1 MLLEDERNIKM
12 SSVKK
17 YQVFISSTYTDLLDE
32 RQAAVEAIL
41 QAGHIPAGME
51 LFTSS
56 NQSQWDIIKRWIDE
70 SDIYML
76 ILGGRYGSI
85 ETKSGKSYTHLE
97 YEYALSIKKP
107 LFVIVIKD
115 EALNQKTVAQV
126 ENQNPDK
133 LKKFKKKVLSS
144 MCEFFVDTKDIQLAV
159 HKCIGKIIQ
168 DNELIGWVRGN
179 QQNEGLASELV
190 RLNEE
195 NRELR
200 EENEGFKRNQQIRLP
215 KLTLEM
221 NDGEPLTLKYK
232 EYKEQYYKKRE
243 PIDWFAIDDEL
254 KDFLPIERVQKY
266 NQYLSEITD
275 EKIHEF
281 NRLIN
286 LKKTLEQGLR
296 NIKFRVSNEGT
307 LKANQVYISIK
318 FPDFIYIEEKG
329 QDKERFKLIDDFE
342 KKTLEIIPSPLW
354 NPLSQAKAELKKKK
368 LDAVNPYK
376 GIYSLSNALLGHNSE
391 NLASIVRVDP
401 MRGITIPKMPNA
413 QGDYDYLD
421 NQRRIII
428 KMGNLL
434 HTLGRYYND
443 YYLFPLE
450 KGEGNIIINLHC
462 EEYSSEEIIE
472 IPICVE

>member
-1 MLLEDERNIKM
+1 M

-126 ENQNPDK
+126 ENQNPEK

-144 MCEFFVDTKDIQLAV
+144 MCEFFIDTKDIQLAV

-200 EENEGFKRNQQIRLP
+200 EENEEFKRNQQIRLP

-243 PIDWFAIDDEL
+243 PIDWSAIDDEL
-254 KDFLPIERVQKY
+254 KEFLTAKEVEQY
-266 NQYLSEITD
+266 NQQLSEITE
-275 EKIHEF
+275 EKIQEF
-281 NRLIN
+281 NRLAN
-286 LKKTLEQGLR
+286 LIGILENGRQS
-296 NIKFRVSNEGT
+296 IKFRVSNDGN
-307 LKANQVYISIK
+307 LKANQLYITIS
-318 FPDFIYIEEKG
+318 FPDFIYIEEKNN
-329 QDKERFKLIDDFE
+329 DKERIELIE
-342 KKTLEIIPSPLW
+342 ESKKHLLDVIKTPLW
-354 NPLSQAKAELKKKK
+354 NPLHVAQEKLEKKK
-368 LDAVNPYK
+368 LEEKNPFK
-376 GIYSLSNALLGHNSE
+376 DIYSLSTGLFGQHSQG
-391 NLASIVRVDP
+391 LAPIVRINP
-401 MRGITIPKMPNA
+401 LRSIPIPNMKIN
-413 QGDYDYLD
+413 GDHDYLD
-421 NQRRIII
+421 DSMRIVIE
-428 KMGNLL
+428 MGSLL
-434 HTLGRYYND
+434 HTLGREYRD
-443 YYLFPLE
+443 YYIFPL
-450 KGEGNIIINLHC
+450 KAGEGKVIINLHC
-462 EEYSSEEIIE
+462 EEYLNEEIIE
-472 IPICVE
+472 IPISVK

>member
-1 MLLEDERNIKM
+1 M

-126 ENQNPDK
+126 ENQNPEK

-195 NRELR
+195 NRKLR
-200 EENEGFKRNQQIRLP
+200 EENEEFKRNQQIRLP

-243 PIDWFAIDDEL
+243 PIDWSAIDDEL
-254 KDFLPIERVQKY
+254 KEFLTAKEVEQY
-266 NQYLSEITD
+266 NQQLSEITE
-275 EKIHEF
+275 EKIQEF
-281 NRLIN
+281 NRLAN
-286 LKKTLEQGLR
+286 LRGILENGMQS
-296 NIKFRVSNEGT
+296 IKFRVSNDGT
-307 LKANQVYISIK
+307 LKANQVYITIS
-318 FPDFIYIEEKG
+318 FPDFIYIEEKNN
-329 QDKERFKLIDDFE
+329 DKERRELIE
-342 KKTLEIIPSPLW
+342 KSQEHSLDVIKTPLW
-354 NPLSQAKAELKKKK
+354 NPLHVAQEKLKKKT
-368 LDAVNPYK
+368 LDELNPLK
-376 GIYSLSNALLGHNSE
+376 GIHNLSTGLFGRHSQV
-391 NLASIVRVDP
+391 LAPIARIDPFRSIP
-401 MRGITIPKMPNA
+401 IPNMKIN
-413 QGDYDYLD
+413 GDHDYLD
-421 NQRRIII
+421 DNMRIVIE
-428 KMGNLL
+428 MGSLL
-434 HTLGRYYND
+434 HTLGREYRD
-443 YYLFPLE
+443 YYIFPLRV
-450 KGEGNIIINLHC
+450 GEGKVIINLHC
-462 EEYSSEEIIE
+462 EEYSNEEIIE
-472 IPICVE
+472 IPISVK

>member
-1 MLLEDERNIKM
+1 M
-12 SSVKK
+12 SSAKK
-17 YQVFISSTYTDLLDE
+17 YQVFISSTYIDLLDE

-97 YEYALSIKKP
+97 YEYALSVKKP

-126 ENQNPDK
+126 ENQNPEK

-144 MCEFFVDTKDIQLAV
+144 MCEFFIDIKDIQLAV
-159 HKCIGKIIQ
+159 HKCLGKIIQ

-195 NRELR
+195 NRQLR
-200 EENEGFKRNQQIRLP
+200 EENENFKRNQQVRLP
-215 KLTLEM
+215 KLTVEM
-221 NDGEPLTLKYK
+221 NDGEPLILQYQ
-232 EYKEQYYKKRE
+232 EYKELFYKNRE
-243 PIDWFAIDDEL
+243 PLDWSAIDDDL
-254 KDFLPIERVQKY
+254 KEFLSIENVERY
-266 NQYLSEITD
+266 NQNLSEITD
-275 EKIHEF
+275 KQVNEF
-281 NRLIN
+281 NRVTN
-286 LKKTLEQGLR
+286 LKAILEQGIQKI
-296 NIKFRVSNEGT
+296 NFRVSNDGT

-318 FPDFIYIEEKG
+318 FPDFIYVEEKG
-329 QDKERFKLIDDFE
+329 DDKKRREIIDDLE
-342 KKTLEIIPSPLW
+342 KKSLEIISTPLW
-354 NPLSQAKAELKKKK
+354 NPLNEAKANLKKKK
-368 LDAVNPYK
+368 LDAVNPFK
-376 GIYSLSNALLGHNSE
+376 NISSLSNVLGLGSDDIQ
-391 NLASIVRVDP
+391 NLATVARVDP
-401 MRGITIPKMPNA
+401 FKPMSMPKIPNIRG
-413 QGDYDYLD
+413 DDDYLD
-421 NQRRIII
+421 KQGRIIV
-428 KMGNLL
+428 KMGDLL
-434 HTLGRYYND
+434 HTLGKNYNN
-443 YYLFPLE
+443 YYLFPLK
-450 KGEGNIIINLHC
+450 KGEGNITVNLHC

-472 IPICVE
+472 IPIIVE

>member
-1 MLLEDERNIKM
+1 MIEAKRNIKM
-12 SSVKK
+12 SSAKK

-126 ENQNPDK
+126 ENQNPEK

-144 MCEFFVDTKDIQLAV
+144 MCEFFIDTKDIQLAV
-159 HKCIGKIIQ
+159 HKCLGKIIQ
-168 DNELIGWVRGN
+168 DNDLIGWVRGN

-195 NRELR
+195 NRKLR
-200 EENEGFKRNQQIRLP
+200 EENENFKRNQQVRLP

-221 NDGEPLTLKYK
+221 NDGEPLILKYQ
-232 EYKEQYYKKRE
+232 EYKELYYKSRE
-243 PIDWFAIDDEL
+243 PIDWSAIDDDL
-254 KDFLPIERVQKY
+254 KEFLSTESVEKY
-266 NQYLSEITD
+266 NHDLSEITV
-275 EKIHEF
+275 EKILEF

-286 LKKTLEQGLR
+286 LKSILENDLKE
-296 NIKFRVSNEGT
+296 ISFRVSNDGT

-318 FPDFIYIEEKG
+318 FPDFIYVEEKG
-329 QDKERFKLIDDFE
+329 EEKERLKIIEDL
-342 KKTLEIIPSPLW
+342 KKKSLEIIPTPLW
-354 NPLSQAKAELKKKK
+354 NPLSQAKADLKKKK
-368 LDAVNPYK
+368 LDAVNPFK
-376 GIYSLSNALLGHNSE
+376 GIYGLSNSLLGHNSE
-391 NLASIVRVDP
+391 NLASIMRVDP
-401 MRGITIPKMPNA
+401 IRGITVPKMPNA
-413 QGDYDYLD
+413 QGDYNYLD
-421 NQRRIII
+421 NQGRIII

-434 HTLGRYYND
+434 HTLGRSYND
-443 YYLFPLE
+443 YYLFPLD
-450 KGEGNIIINLHC
+450 KGKGNIIINLHC
-462 EEYSSEEIIE
+462 EEYANEEIIE
-472 IPICVE
+472 IPIIVE

>member
-1 MLLEDERNIKM
+1 MDR
-12 SSVKK
+12 
-17 YQVFISSTYTDLLDE
+17 
-32 RQAAVEAIL
+32 
-41 QAGHIPAGME
+41 
-51 LFTSS
+51 
-56 NQSQWDIIKRWIDE
+56 
-70 SDIYML
+70 
-76 ILGGRYGSI
+76 

-126 ENQNPDK
+126 ENQNPEK

-200 EENEGFKRNQQIRLP
+200 EKNEEFKRNQQIRLP

-254 KDFLPIERVQKY
+254 KEFLTAKEAEQY
-266 NQYLSEITD
+266 NQQLLEITE
-275 EKIHEF
+275 EKIQEF
-281 NRLIN
+281 NRLAN
-286 LKKTLEQGLR
+286 LRGILENGMQS
-296 NIKFRVSNEGT
+296 IKFRVSNDGT
-307 LKANQVYISIK
+307 LKANQVYITII
-318 FPDFIYIEEKG
+318 FPDFIYIEEKNN
-329 QDKERFKLIDDFE
+329 DKERRELIE
-342 KKTLEIIPSPLW
+342 KSHEHSLDVIKTPLW
-354 NPLSQAKAELKKKK
+354 NPLNVAQEKLKKKK
-368 LDAVNPYK
+368 LDELNPLK
-376 GIYSLSNALLGHNSE
+376 GIHNLSTGLFGQYSQG
-391 NLASIVRVDP
+391 LAPIARIDPFRSIP
-401 MRGITIPKMPNA
+401 IPNMKIN
-413 QGDYDYLD
+413 GDHDYLD
-421 NQRRIII
+421 DNMRIVIE
-428 KMGNLL
+428 MGSLL
-434 HTLGRYYND
+434 HTLGREYRD
-443 YYLFPLE
+443 YYIFPLRV
-450 KGEGNIIINLHC
+450 GEGKVIINLHC
-462 EEYSSEEIIE
+462 EEYSKEEIIE
-472 IPICVE
+472 IPISVK